1 MYQTLATITK
11 KEKVTKQINTF
22 KFLILIITFNSCFS
36 SNEKGWAKLDITNLI
51 KEKTDLIITEKFEV
65 LEDSV
70 EYTERA
76 FDLGYTYSL
85 KIKYDPK
92 AEKYSWPNY
101 KLKFIWYSSNN

>member
-1 MYQTLATITK
+1 
-11 KEKVTKQINTF
+11 
-22 KFLILIITFNSCFS
+22 
-36 SNEKGWAKLDITNLI
+36 
-51 KEKTDLIITEKFEV
+51 LIITEKFEV

-92 AEKYSWPNY
+92 AEKYS
-101 KLKFIWYSSNN
+101 